1 METQKKELDRRHEE
15 LQKREAQ
22 NEIDRKKLSEENEK
36 VYLFNCFYAELDF
49 GLIYHLQK
57 WKINF

>member
-1 METQKKELDRRHEE
+1 METQKKELDLRHEE

-22 NEIDRKKLSEENEK
+22 NEIDRKKLSEEHEQ
-36 VYLFNCFYAELDF
+36 VYLFNCFSAEFNF

-57 WKINF
+57 LKD

>member
-57 WKINF
+57 